1 MSFLRSKK
9 SFLVPDDNDEILY
22 GVEMKPFVA
31 LTFNEEESV
40 GATPAS
46 GAAPVEKPER
56 PRAGLAEGIEKLSL
70 WMRIRSFFHLA
81 G

>member
-9 SFLVPDDNDEILY
+9 FFLVPEDNDEIHY

-31 LTFNEEESV
+31 LTFNEEEIAGPATAPAEKTEGP
-40 GATPAS
+40 GA
-46 GAAPVEKPER
+46 V
-56 PRAGLAEGIEKLSL
+56 LAEGIKKISL
-70 WMRIRSFFHLA
+70 WMRIRNFFHLA